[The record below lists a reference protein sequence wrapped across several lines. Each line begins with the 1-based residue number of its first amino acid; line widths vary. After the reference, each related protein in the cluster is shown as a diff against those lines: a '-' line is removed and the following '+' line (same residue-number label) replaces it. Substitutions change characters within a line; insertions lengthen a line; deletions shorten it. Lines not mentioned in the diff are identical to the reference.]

1 VRGTSRAYHLI
12 DRWQVALKLPL
23 LAPGPSVREGGRLF
37 YAPSGAVFNLK
48 GNEMAESAIN
58 LTLSQ
63 RIRDWFQGSE
73 ANLGYRELD
82 AISGEIDATIAAMQ
96 GPLTGSAAAWKQWSD
111 FEADT
116 KRNDPG
122 LHQAMDLCS
131 FAEWCADTELGLTSE
146 PFEGVPRLVI
156 TSAAFI

>member
-1 VRGTSRAYHLI
+1 LI
-12 DRWQVALKLPL
+12 VIV
-23 LAPGPSVREGGRLF
+23 SN
-37 YAPSGAVFNLK
+37 SK
-48 GNEMAESAIN
+48 GNEMTESAIN
-58 LTLSQ
+58 LALSQ

-122 LHQAMDLCS
+122 LHQAMNLCS

-156 TSAAFI
+156 TSAAFS

>member
-1 VRGTSRAYHLI
+1 
-12 DRWQVALKLPL
+12 
-23 LAPGPSVREGGRLF
+23 
-37 YAPSGAVFNLK
+37 LK

-146 PFEGVPRLVI
+146 PFEGVPRMVI
-156 TSAAFI
+156 TSAAFS